1 MENNTQIATT
11 GTKAVSQFLNQKNV
25 LEKFAELLGTK
36 AQGFIASV
44 ITIVNSND
52 KLKNATNES
61 IYSAALMAA
70 TLDLPLNQ
78 SLGFAYIVPY
88 NNTKQKKQEAQF
100 QIGWRGF
107 IQLAQRSG
115 QYKNIAAVPIHKG
128 QIISENPLTGYEF
141 DFSVQSSEVVGY
153 ASYFRLING
162 FEKTWYMTK
171 DQVNEHAKK
180 YSQSY
185 NSKEDWVVKQSRWS
199 VDFESMALKTVIK
212 LLISKFGPMSI
223 EMQKAQIA
231 DQGIIRDVE
240 TMQVEYIDNTVVL
253 DAEDIQLQLSQST
266 NNQEIINLWSKLD
279 ENQKSD
285 FEIMFEEKRKELKS
299 NISQTQQMP

>member
-1 MENNTQIATT
+1 MENQLATT

-25 LEKFAELLGTK
+25 LEKFADLLGTK

-44 ITIVNSND
+44 ITIVNSSD
-52 KLKNATNES
+52 KLKGATNES

-88 NNTKQKKQEAQF
+88 NNTKLRKQEAQF
-100 QIGWRGF
+100 QLGWRGF
-107 IQLAQRSG
+107 VQLAQRSG
-115 QYKNIAAVPIHKG
+115 QYKNIAAVPIFKG

-141 DFSVQSSEVVGY
+141 DFTIQSTEVVGY

-162 FEKTWYMTK
+162 FEKTLYMTK
-171 DQVNEHAKK
+171 DQVNAHAKK

-185 NSKEDWVVKQSRWS
+185 SSKEEWAVKQSRWS

-231 DQGIIRDVE
+231 DQGIIRNVD
-240 TMQVEYIDNTVVL
+240 TMEVEYVDNSQNVL
-253 DAEDIQLQLSQST
+253 DAEEIQLQLSQAKT
-266 NNQEIINLWSKLD
+266 NTEVLSLYNKLD
-279 ENQKSD
+279 ETQKLD
-285 FEIMFEEKRKELKS
+285 FDLVFIEKTNEIKASMAS
-299 NISQTQQMP
+299 NIEMP